1 MSFQAWT
8 EVTLDALTD
17 LWRGVI
23 AFLPSFVGAIVF
35 LLIGWLIAVWV
46 GKIVVKVLEAIR
58 FNQVLDRVG
67 WKDAFAKAELKFDLI
82 NFIGEVIK
90 WVLILVFLS
99 VSAKIAGLDAVGDF
113 LNRVVGYLPNL
124 VVAIF
129 MVVITVVVADLL
141 ERIVRAAVRHTQ
153 VGYVNLAGS
162 VVRWSVWVFGILA
175 VLDQLQVAPALLQ
188 TLMTGIVAVFVLA
201 FGLAFGLGGKDVA
214 SKMLQ
219 DMRDKLS

>member
-1 MSFQAWT
+1 MSFQVWT
-8 EVTLDALTD
+8 EVTLEALTD

-23 AFLPSFVGAIVF
+23 VFVPSLVGAVVF
-35 LLIGWLIAVWV
+35 LLIGWIIAVWV

-99 VSAKIAGLDAVGDF
+99 IAAKIAGLDAVGDF
-113 LNRVVGYLPNL
+113 LNRVVGYLPNI

-129 MVVITVVVADLL
+129 MIVITIVVADLL
-141 ERIVRAAVRHTQ
+141 ERVVRASVRHAQ

-162 VVRWSVWVFGILA
+162 VVRWGVWVFGVLA
-175 VLDQLQVAPALLQ
+175 VLDQLQIAPVFLQ
-188 TLMTGIVAVFVLA
+188 TLMTGVVAIFVVA

-214 SKMLQ
+214 AKILQ

>member
-1 MSFQAWT
+1 M
-8 EVTLDALTD
+8 
-17 LWRGVI
+17 I

-35 LLIGWLIAVWV
+35 FLIGWFIAVWV

-67 WKDAFAKAELKFDLI
+67 WKDTFAKAELKFDLI
-82 NFIGEVIK
+82 SFVGEVIK

-99 VSAKIAGLDAVGDF
+99 VSAQIAGLDAVGTF
-113 LNRVVGYLPNL
+113 LNQVVGYLPNL
-124 VVAIF
+124 VVAVF

-141 ERIVRAAVRHTQ
+141 ERVVRAAVRHAQ

-175 VLDQLQVAPALLQ
+175 VLDQLQIAPALLQ
-188 TLMTGIVAVFVLA
+188 TLMTGVVAVFVLA

-214 SKMLQ
+214 GKMLQ